1 MNRIPNDVIRRLP
14 SYLRKLDDLFEQG
27 EKTIS
32 SGQLCRQLGME
43 PYQFRQDMS
52 LFGDYQQQTLYY
64 DIDEMRHEI
73 GKILGTYE
81 EFSAIV
87 IGAGKLGSL
96 LLEHFDFIVEN
107 YNVLGAFDVSPEM
120 IGKTI
125 NGVTVYA
132 MDSLAG
138 FLRENEV
145 DIAILT
151 VPRGPAQKIADILTE
166 NGVQAIW
173 NFTNLDLDVG
183 PDVLVE
189 NVHFSDS
196 ILALNYYLSR
206 KKAGET
212 D

>member
-1 MNRIPNDVIRRLP
+1 MNRVPNDVIRRLP
-14 SYLRKLDDLFEQG
+14 SYLRKLDDLYEQG
-27 EKTIS
+27 ERTIS

-43 PYQFRQDMS
+43 PYQFRRDMS
-52 LFGDYQQQTLYY
+52 LFGSYQHQTLYY

-73 GKILGTYE
+73 GRILGTHE

-96 LLEHFDFIVEN
+96 LLEHFDFIVDG

-125 NGVTVYA
+125 NGVTVFS
-132 MDSLAG
+132 MDTLSD
-138 FLRENEV
+138 FLRANKV

-151 VPRGPAQKIADILTE
+151 VPRMSAQSIADVLVE
-166 NGVQAIW
+166 NGVAAIW

-183 PDVLVE
+183 TDVLVE

-196 ILALNYYLSR
+196 ILALNYYLAQ
-206 KKAGET
+206 KKAQENA
-212 D
+212 